1 MNQDGTLESIWQLL
15 SWREKR
21 KANPGDIPHDDILLP
36 DLGFETKKIV
46 KLSFYKE
53 DYALALRILGRLKDV
68 AGSKRRVVWH
78 FFEDGKERLVVT
90 KEDDPEKLKKRE
102 ELKKKKAE
110 SKKRKS
116 PYERRGA

>member
-1 MNQDGTLESIWQLL
+1 MEATLKSIWELL
-15 SWREKR
+15 NWKEKR
-21 KANPGDIPHDDILLP
+21 EANPGDIPHDDILLP

-46 KLSFYKE
+46 KLSFYKQ
-53 DYALALRILGRLKDV
+53 DYALALRILGRLKDTAV
-68 AGSKRRVVWH
+68 SKRRVVWH

-102 ELKKKKAE
+102 EVKNKKADWKKK
-110 SKKRKS
+110 KS